1 MQNKNLKISS
11 SIDARNVAL
20 LVQMA
25 SKFTSNIRMKIN
37 EKDVNVKS
45 IMGLIALGE
54 LDGKD
59 INIIAD
65 GEDEERALK
74 EISEFLTR

>member
-20 LVQMA
+20 LVQTA
-25 SKFTSNIRMKIN
+25 SKFKSSIRMQIN

-59 INIIAD
+59 ISLLAD
-65 GEDEERALK
+65 GEDEEMALK
-74 EISEFLTR
+74 EISEFLTK

>member
-20 LVQMA
+20 LVQTA
-25 SKFTSNIRMKIN
+25 SKFKSNIRMQIN

-59 INIIAD
+59 IRLLAD
-65 GEDEERALK
+65 GEDEEKALK
-74 EISEFLTR
+74 EISEFLTK